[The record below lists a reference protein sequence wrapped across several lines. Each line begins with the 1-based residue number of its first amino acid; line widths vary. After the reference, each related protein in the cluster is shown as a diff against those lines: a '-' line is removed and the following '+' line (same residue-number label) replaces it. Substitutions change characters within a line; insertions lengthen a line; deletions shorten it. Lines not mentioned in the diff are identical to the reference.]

1 MIHWNCRPRVR
12 DPPKGKNCFSDRK
25 RWEDKKDRKFKFHF
39 NVSND
44 FAIFTIVKELWQVDP
59 SHRRSCKRKFRK
71 GLLTFFEGSVT
82 FIRIGQ
88 EIILD
93 KHYINILL
101 RPLLLSFSLL
111 LLLLLSSSLPLSL
124 FLSLSFSLSLS
135 PTNKEHSLQS

>member
-12 DPPKGKNCFSDRK
+12 YPPKGKNCFSDRK
-25 RWEDKKDRKFKFHF
+25 RLEDKKDRKFKFHF

-44 FAIFTIVKELWQVDP
+44 CAIFTIVKELWQVDP

-93 KHYINILL
+93 KHYINILA
-101 RPLLLSFSLL
+101 RPLLLSF
-111 LLLLLSSSLPLSL
+111 PLSL
-124 FLSLSFSLSLS
+124 FFPPPLSLSPSLS

>member
-12 DPPKGKNCFSDRK
+12 YPPKGKNCFSDRK
-25 RWEDKKDRKFKFHF
+25 RLEDKKDRKFKFHF
-39 NVSND
+39 NVSSD

-59 SHRRSCKRKFRK
+59 SHRRSCKRNFRK

-101 RPLLLSFSLL
+101 RPLLLSF
-111 LLLLLSSSLPLSL
+111 PLSL
-124 FLSLSFSLSLS
+124 FVPPPLSLSLSLS